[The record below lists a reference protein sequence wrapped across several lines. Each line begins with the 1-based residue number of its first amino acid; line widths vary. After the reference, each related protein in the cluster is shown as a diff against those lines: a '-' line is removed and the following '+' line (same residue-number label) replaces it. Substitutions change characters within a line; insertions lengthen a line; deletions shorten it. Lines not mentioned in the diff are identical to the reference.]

1 MSGIGET
8 MKHEI
13 RTEVEVIPRPTHCSC
28 KVERGVSGITFSNE
42 IPTRFNVIPSS
53 SLGVSNT
60 RSFSNEITARA
71 TATSLAS
78 SQDEEESDGDE
89 VNDVAVARFVI
100 PLEELLVLEKP
111 NDEGIALK
119 RVVLSLEELILMKSS
134 SSLLQEQC
142 AALLEEEDEFLQK
155 KWSCSDAR
163 SWRLAEGASAARASA
178 IPPAPTGAP
187 ASLRSARA
195 CSQGGGLKRRTK
207 TKPRRKHQRAR
218 GLDGVEFKW
227 TFEFP
232 DYNLLVLL

>member
-42 IPTRFNVIPSS
+42 ITTRFSVIPSS

-78 SQDEEESDGDE
+78 SQDEEESDGEENKDE
-89 VNDVAVARFVI
+89 INDVAVARVVI

-142 AALLEEEDEFLQK
+142 AALLEEEDEFL
-155 KWSCSDAR
+155 
-163 SWRLAEGASAARASA
+163 
-178 IPPAPTGAP
+178 
-187 ASLRSARA
+187 
-195 CSQGGGLKRRTK
+195 
-207 TKPRRKHQRAR
+207 
-218 GLDGVEFKW
+218 
-227 TFEFP
+227 
-232 DYNLLVLL
+232 